1 MNNPNSS
8 QNKDENNTE
17 LNENTGILNANVV
30 KPRIENTINTKLK
43 QFFESYYFENQSKE
57 NKDSSHN
64 QDNIDKICNE
74 VIKEVN
80 SIFNG
85 LKLVCTG
92 HLVGEGNAP
101 FFFNSNLLWD
111 KKTDYYVT
119 SLYKGQ
125 NFYVYIC
132 LFIIAP

>member
-1 MNNPNSS
+1 MINPNSS
-8 QNKDENNTE
+8 QNKDENNSE
-17 LNENTGILNANVV
+17 INENTGILNANVV
-30 KPRIENTINTKLK
+30 KPRIESTINGILK
-43 QFFESYYFENQSKE
+43 KFFESYYFENQSKE
-57 NKDSSHN
+57 NKDNSHN

-74 VIKEVN
+74 VIKEAY
-80 SIFNG
+80 SQING
-85 LKLVCTG
+85 FKLVCTG
-92 HLVGEGNAP
+92 HLVGAGNAP

-111 KKTDYYVT
+111 KKTDYYIT